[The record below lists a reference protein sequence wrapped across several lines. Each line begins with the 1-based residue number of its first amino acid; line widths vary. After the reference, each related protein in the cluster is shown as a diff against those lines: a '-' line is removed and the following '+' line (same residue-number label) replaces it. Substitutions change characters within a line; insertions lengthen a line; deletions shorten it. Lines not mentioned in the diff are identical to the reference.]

1 MLNTMIAHY
10 KITAKLGQGGMGE
23 VYQATD
29 TKLGRDV
36 AIKVL
41 PMALAGDAERL
52 ARFQR
57 EAELLASL
65 NHPNIAAI
73 YGLEE
78 SGESK
83 ALVLELVEGDTLAD
97 RLRKGPMAVE
107 DALETCLGIA
117 EALEAAHEKG
127 IIHRD
132 LKPANVKFTS
142 NGKVKVLDFGL
153 AKAMEPESESMTT
166 TASMMESPTI
176 TADYTK
182 PGTILGTAAYMSPEQ
197 ARGKGLD
204 KRTDIWSFGCVLF
217 ECLTGKKLFQGED
230 VTETLASIIKGEPE
244 WTSLPSDTPAAIRIL
259 LRKCL
264 AKDRKRRL
272 PDIAAASIDLA
283 EAIEDPSSSMI
294 RLSEGALEER
304 TRKSGLPRLVTA
316 IIVLVVALVGLAVG
330 WFLKPIPLP
339 PPAPPM
345 HTELIL
351 PEISPDFL
359 TISPDGR
366 FLGLDSSGTNSFH
379 LRRLD
384 VGGFK
389 EIGTNEA
396 IWNFC
401 FSPDGE
407 SVAYATR
414 DREVWKVGLDGSKP
428 VLVSEGYGTGKWIA
442 GLSWSESG
450 FIVIPGGWIAG
461 LRRVPFDGGQAE
473 PLTTLKEGEIRHT
486 WPQCL
491 PGGAHV
497 LFTIFTQVNS
507 SEGGENKAA
516 IADLATGEHQIL
528 PLEGNCNYVRYAES
542 GHLLYVNK
550 GILFAVPFD
559 LDSMSITGRKRN
571 VVQGVGMGARY
582 MAYYDISRNGTLVY
596 KAGPINPGEEEQ
608 PYQLKWLQRDGTEQI
623 LTTLDGT
630 NVGSTFTLSPD
641 NKHVAWTSEGDDG
654 NKDIWSVD
662 LERPFPER
670 FTTNEAND
678 DSPFWSADGQWIYFK
693 SDRLD
698 GRPGLWRKR
707 ADSPDSSAEF
717 VWDNEGKEF
726 YPSSLSREGNHL
738 TYAVQDPTWD
748 IWTIPLDQEIPT
760 KRLLKGSPASESW
773 NAVSPDGKWLAYI
786 SNRTGSMELYVAPF
800 DNPDFQPWPV
810 TRDWGGKYGGKV
822 MWSSTGDRLF
832 YKSFAPPHSP
842 FFVDVIVENDAIST
856 GPPQKFL
863 ESAPTF
869 HHWQMD
875 AKGERV
881 LALGL
886 EDESESDGTDSEH
899 NAVNVVSNFFTVL
912 NEKAPPAGKK

>member
-1 MLNTMIAHY
+1 M
-10 KITAKLGQGGMGE
+10 
-23 VYQATD
+23 
-29 TKLGRDV
+29 
-36 AIKVL
+36 
-41 PMALAGDAERL
+41 
-52 ARFQR
+52 
-57 EAELLASL
+57 
-65 NHPNIAAI
+65 
-73 YGLEE
+73 
-78 SGESK
+78 
-83 ALVLELVEGDTLAD
+83 
-97 RLRKGPMAVE
+97 
-107 DALETCLGIA
+107 
-117 EALEAAHEKG
+117 
-127 IIHRD
+127 
-132 LKPANVKFTS
+132 
-142 NGKVKVLDFGL
+142 KVLDFGL
-153 AKAMEPESESMTT
+153 AKAMESEPESTT

-316 IIVLVVALVGLAVG
+316 IVVLVVALVGLAVG

-339 PPAPPM
+339 PPAPTM

-351 PEISPDFL
+351 PEKSPEFF

-366 FLGLDSSGTNSFH
+366 FLGLDSSETNSFH

-389 EIGTNEA
+389 EIGTNERS
-396 IWNFC
+396 WNFC

-407 SVAYATR
+407 SVAYATIN
-414 DREVWKVGLDGSKP
+414 REVWKVGLDGSKP
-428 VLVSEGYGTGKWIA
+428 VLVSEGYGTGQWIA

-450 FIVIPGGWIAG
+450 FIVIPGGWLAG
-461 LRRVPFDGGQAE
+461 LKRVPFDGGQAE

-497 LFTIFTQVNS
+497 LFTIFTQVDS
-507 SEGGENKAA
+507 SEGTENKAA

-571 VVQGVGMGARY
+571 VVQGVGMGTKF

-596 KAGPINPGEEEQ
+596 KAGPINPREEEQ

-630 NVGSTFTLSPD
+630 NRRSSFTLSPD

-654 NKDIWSVD
+654 NKDIWTVD

-670 FTTNEAND
+670 FTTDEAND

-738 TYAVQDPTWD
+738 TYTVEDPTWD
-748 IWTIPLDQEIPT
+748 IWTIPLDQETPT
-760 KRLLKGSPASESW
+760 KRLLKGSPATESYS
-773 NAVSPDGKWLAYI
+773 AVSPDGKWLAYN

-810 TRDWGGKYGGKV
+810 TRDWGGRYGGHV
-822 MWSSTGDRLF
+822 RWSSTGDRLF
-832 YKSFAPPHSP
+832 YRSFIPPHSL
-842 FFVDVIVENDAIST
+842 FFVDVMVENDAIST

-899 NAVNVVSNFFTVL
+899 NAVNLVVVSNFFTVL

>member
-1 MLNTMIAHY
+1 
-10 KITAKLGQGGMGE
+10 MGE
-23 VYQATD
+23 VYRAMD
-29 TKLGRDV
+29 TKLNREV

-41 PMALAGDAERL
+41 PTALAGDAERL

-65 NHPNIAAI
+65 NHSNIAAI

-153 AKAMEPESESMTT
+153 AKAMESEPNSMTT
-166 TASMMESPTI
+166 TATASMMESPTI

-330 WFLKPIPLP
+330 WFFKPIPLP
-339 PPAPPM
+339 PLAPAM
-345 HTELIL
+345 HAELIL
-351 PEISPDFL
+351 PDKGPSFL
-359 TISPDGR
+359 AISPDGR
-366 FLGLDSSGTNSFH
+366 FLGFDTKLESSFH

-384 VGGFK
+384 VAGFK
-389 EIGTNEA
+389 EIGTNEN

-407 SVAYATR
+407 SVAYATIN
-414 DREVWKVGLDGSKP
+414 REVWKVGLDGSKP
-428 VLVSEGYGTGKWIA
+428 VLVSEGYGNGKWIA

-450 FIVIPGGWIAG
+450 VIVIPGGWLAS

-473 PLTTLKEGEIRHT
+473 PLTTLKEGEVRHA

-497 LFTIFTQVNS
+497 LFTILTQGGS
-507 SEGGENKAA
+507 SEDSEIKAA
-516 IADLATGEHQIL
+516 FADLATGEHQIL
-528 PLEGNCNYVRYAES
+528 PLEGDCKYVRYAES
-542 GHLLYVNK
+542 GHLLYVND

-559 LDSMSITGRKRN
+559 LDSMSITGSKKD
-571 VVQGVGMGARY
+571 VVQGVAIGDGE
-582 MAYYDISRNGTLVY
+582 MAYYDISTNGTLVY
-596 KAGPINPGEEEQ
+596 KAGPVFQGKELS
-608 PYQLKWLQRDGTEQI
+608 YQLKWLHRDGTEQS
-623 LTTLDGT
+623 LTTLHGT
-630 NVGSTFTLSPD
+630 NKGSTFTLSPD

-654 NKDIWSVD
+654 NKDIWTVD

-670 FTTNEAND
+670 FTTDEAND

-738 TYAVQDPTWD
+738 TYTVEDPTWD
-748 IWTIPLDQEIPT
+748 IWTIPLDQETPT
-760 KRLLKGSPASESW
+760 KRLLKGSPATERW
-773 NAVSPDGKWLAYI
+773 DEVSPDGKWLAYT
-786 SNRTGSMELYVAPF
+786 SNRTGSMEIYVAPF

-810 TRDWGGKYGGKV
+810 TRDWTGSYGGKV

-832 YKSFAPPHSP
+832 YKSFVQPSSL
-842 FFVDVIVENDAIST
+842 FSVDVIVENDAIST
-856 GPPQKFL
+856 GPQQKFL
-863 ESAPTF
+863 ESAPKF
-869 HHWQMD
+869 RHWQMD

-886 EDESESDGTDSEH
+886 EDASESDGTDSDH
-899 NAVNVVSNFFTVL
+899 NVVHVVSNFFTLL